1 MYVCTVQAYYPMT
14 VFAYI
19 FLCVLSLQ
27 YTSLAT
33 HYRYVGILVCVVM
46 ILVEAGRLY
55 LAYEGNLKE
64 KVSTHMPPFLKF
76 TSKCNCVKFTP
87 ACRIHGQWYLMHTIA
102 CVL

>member
-1 MYVCTVQAYYPMT
+1 M
-14 VFAYI
+14 
-19 FLCVLSLQ
+19 LSLQ

-64 KVSTHMPPFLKF
+64 KVSTYMLPF
-76 TSKCNCVKFTP
+76 SN
-87 ACRIHGQWYLMHTIA
+87 YLTLLQNANSLLLVGYMDSGT
-102 CVL
+102 